1 MTDYSTL
8 NIKMCNL
15 RLNILKSGIKS
26 VTEATLNLSWNLIG
40 NSNGETN
47 FPSKLLLINTQASRL
62 SKAFPN
68 RLSVNIKF
76 SKTQFA

>member
-1 MTDYSTL
+1 MTEYSTL

-15 RLNILKSGIKS
+15 RINILKSGIKS

-47 FPSKLLLINTQASRL
+47 FPHQLLVADRKLFVKILKMIYQ
-62 SKAFPN
+62 P
-68 RLSVNIKF
+68 I
-76 SKTQFA
+76 